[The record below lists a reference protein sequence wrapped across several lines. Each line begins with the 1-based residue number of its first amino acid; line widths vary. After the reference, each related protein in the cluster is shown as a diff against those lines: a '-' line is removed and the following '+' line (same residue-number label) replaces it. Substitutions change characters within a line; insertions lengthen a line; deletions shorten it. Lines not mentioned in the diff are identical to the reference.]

1 MFNDFDN
8 ESQEKETRL
17 LVHTSI
23 SLSKTSHSPLS
34 TLKKHPLAKI
44 MFLPIN
50 ACCSLMMRSLV
61 WLCVP
66 KLSTSRVSCPKNIN
80 SSLFYN
86 VNSTTDMFV
95 QNLTLLSL
103 SFLNSKTFSSRE
115 KILAWACE
123 FALPDSRRPPVRTV
137 RNLHR
142 RNPAIPGRRRSR
154 FGQPEI
160 RCLQSTLRK
169 RRKVNVNGGS
179 ENGEG
184 ISVRFLA
191 KKLLCC

>member
-66 KLSTSRVSCPKNIN
+66 KLSTSRVSCQELKIAV
-80 SSLFYN
+80 YN
-86 VNSTTDMFV
+86 AKFKFITVIAPLIFFTV
-95 QNLTLLSL
+95 PILS
-103 SFLNSKTFSSRE
+103 KIKDTQHER
-115 KILAWACE
+115 ILAWACK
-123 FALPDSRRPPVRTV
+123 FALPDYSRRPPVRTV
-137 RNLHR
+137 RSLHR
-142 RNPAIPGRRRSR
+142 RSPAIPGRRRSR
-154 FGQPEI
+154 HGQPETH
-160 RCLQSTLRK
+160 CLRSTLRK
-169 RRKVNVNGGS
+169 RRKVKFNGGS
-179 ENGEG
+179 ENGEVAG
-184 ISVRFLA
+184 
-191 KKLLCC
+191 